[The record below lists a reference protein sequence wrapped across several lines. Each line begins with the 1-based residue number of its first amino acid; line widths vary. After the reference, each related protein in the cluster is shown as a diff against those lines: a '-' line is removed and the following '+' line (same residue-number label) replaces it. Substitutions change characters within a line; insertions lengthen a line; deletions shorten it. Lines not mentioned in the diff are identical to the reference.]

1 MMGIMAIKNS
11 HKKSPAAVL
20 SSVAAEMA
28 KPRVAESTKR
38 GADTLAN
45 GGHRYVNPFLKKHVY
60 RPDEVLGRLRA
71 AKKREPAIQTR
82 AEYQAVFDLR

>member
-11 HKKSPAAVL
+11 HKKSSAAVL
-20 SSVAAEMA
+20 SCVAAEMA

-38 GADTLAN
+38 DADTLAN

-60 RPDEVLGRLRA
+60 RPDEVLGCLRA
-71 AKKREPAIQTR
+71 AKRREPAIQTR